1 MPHEIKPTERVKST
15 AHFRYLHGLEKLLNR
30 KFTSPSVAYQFNGH
44 PSIKDAIEAMGVP
57 HTEVDYIIVN
67 CEPVVFG
74 YKIQHRD
81 IIEVYPPGL
90 SPTVRNIKHLIPPLT
105 HPRTFVLDVHLGKLA
120 RRMRLLG
127 FDTCYANHFDDARII
142 SIGLQEN
149 RTILTRDRGLLKHR
163 DIVQGYLVRSN
174 QLESQLHEVLMRYKL
189 KDQIN
194 FWSRCMKCNGLI
206 KSVEKATIFQHL
218 EPKTRLFFQEFHQCS
233 SCQKIYWQG
242 SHYDKMFDWLSQF
255 FDNSV

>member
-1 MPHEIKPTERVKST
+1 MPHEIKPAEILKST

-30 KFTSPSVAYQFNGH
+30 KFTSLSAVYQFTGH

-67 CEPVVFG
+67 GDPVVFS
-74 YKIQHRD
+74 YKIQHKD
-81 IIEVYPPGL
+81 IIEVYPPGV
-90 SPTVRNIKHLIPPLT
+90 SPTAKNIKHLIPPLNA
-105 HPRTFVLDVHLGKLA
+105 PKKFVLDVHLGKLA

-149 RTILTRDRGLLKHR
+149 RIILTRDRGLLKHR
-163 DIVQGYLVRSN
+163 VIVHGYLVRSN
-174 QLESQLHEVLMRYKL
+174 QVESQLHEVLMRYKL
-189 KDQIN
+189 KGQISL
-194 FWSRCMKCNGLI
+194 WSRCINCNGKI
-206 KSVEKATIFQHL
+206 KSVEKVTILKHL
-218 EPKTRLFFQEFHQCS
+218 EPKTRLFFKEFHQCS

-242 SHYDKMFDWLSQF
+242 SHYYKMLDWLSRF
-255 FDNSV
+255 FENSV